1 VSPINLNRNRWPASR
16 RDSAA
21 LRQQWNRLRHPLLGP
36 HAPDPLV
43 LHPSAPGR
51 PQMDPLASRHPPL
64 PLLRR
69 SQRQGDRRP
78 APRPDPDFTKGS
90 PAPRQSLRRN
100 AWIGLA
106 FGLLAAFSLYARMR
120 PGGPFHGDRE
130 RGWKDFRAGDA
141 GSVVSDAYR
150 ADGVNE
156 CLIWYTAQKGTEALR
171 RMATVEPE
179 SLASR

>member
-1 VSPINLNRNRWPASR
+1 MSPINLNRNRWPASR

-90 PAPRQSLRRN
+90 PAPAKASAGTPGSASHSASLPH
-100 AWIGLA
+100 
-106 FGLLAAFSLYARMR
+106 SPSM
-120 PGGPFHGDRE
+120 PGCAPADPFTATGS
-130 RGWKDFRAGDA
+130 GAG
-141 GSVVSDAYR
+141 
-150 ADGVNE
+150 
-156 CLIWYTAQKGTEALR
+156 GTFVQGTPEALFQTHIAP
-171 RMATVEPE
+171 MA
-179 SLASR
+179 